1 MGYRRTDT
9 KVGFGGI
16 VMIRLC
22 AVPAVIVRVLGQV
35 ADALADLDALG
46 DDVTPEARARPAGR
60 VSETQKQFDRG
71 AFARAVRPQEPEDGV
86 FCTFKSSGLRAS
98 TSL

>member
-22 AVPAVIVRVLGQV
+22 AVPDVIVRVLGQV

-46 DDVTPEARARPAGR
+46 DDVTPEARARPTGR
-60 VSETQKQFDRG
+60 VSEPQKQFDRG